1 MLVATAELAR
11 RFDAI
16 AADYLVARYS
26 GPGNPMGAQVL
37 RDGELVATK
46 VPYLPMN
53 PLMNRARGIETVAQ
67 LREVLAFY
75 AATQQRCWIEVV
87 PSTPVAVSNAMINA
101 GFRVDSYGAT
111 LYAAPLPLSRTQL
124 DVEVCEV
131 CEVREVREVREIK
144 SAGLDEF
151 LDTLNTGFG
160 TPGQLLPG
168 MRANQSFWLQVPT
181 WQLFIARVVGVA
193 AGAAVLSLHADTGYL
208 AAASTLP
215 AFRNRGIQSALIS
228 ARIARAEALGCTV
241 VTGQAAHGSSSQGNM
256 QRAGMQIS
264 HVRTAWTNQ
273 AIA

>member
-53 PLMNRARGIETVAQ
+53 PLMNRARGIESVAQ

-87 PSTPVAVSNAMINA
+87 PSTPVAVSNALINA
-101 GFRVDSYGAT
+101 GFRVDSYGAPP
-111 LYAAPLPLSRTQL
+111 YAAPLPLSRTQL
-124 DVEVCEV
+124 DVEVCDV
-131 CEVREVREVREIK
+131 K
-144 SAGLDEF
+144 NAGLDEF

-256 QRAGMQIS
+256 QRAGLQIS